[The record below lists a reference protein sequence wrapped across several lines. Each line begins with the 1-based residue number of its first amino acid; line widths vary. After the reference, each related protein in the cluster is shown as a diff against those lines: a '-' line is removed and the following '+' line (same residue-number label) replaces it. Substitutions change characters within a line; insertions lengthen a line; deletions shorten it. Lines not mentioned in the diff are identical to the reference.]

1 MILCHGSYVC
11 YRGVGRRRAG
21 RKSILFG
28 ENGHLTRE
36 LPMDHGSGVY
46 GSGVPQPEEE
56 EEEEEGLTDI
66 PPKDDLSIPGGAWL
80 DVCFCLYK
88 TDI

>member
-56 EEEEEGLTDI
+56 EEEEEVQYNPAAAPVWPAG
-66 PPKDDLSIPGGAWL
+66 PRYS
-80 DVCFCLYK
+80 
-88 TDI
+88 